1 MSKEHTTE
9 HLRAELKSL
18 SDTLEEVLSS
28 SGEKSKEEL
37 SKIRSKAEQAL
48 KQSRYRLGETGDA
61 IAKQTRVAAARADEY
76 VRENPWT
83 GVGIGAAIGCSAR
96 RSAVASLIMADTHHA
111 QGPGKSVLGIG
122 QRIVSI
128 MVEMVETRLRLAVV
142 ELEEEKA
149 NLFQLLLMLGLTMLF
164 AAFGLMSLMVLIIW
178 AVDPQYRLNAM
189 IATTVVLLLL
199 ALIGGIWTLRK
210 SRKSTL
216 LRHTRHELAND
227 RQLLEE
233 ESREQ

>member
-1 MSKEHTTE
+1 
-9 HLRAELKSL
+9 
-18 SDTLEEVLSS
+18 
-28 SGEKSKEEL
+28 
-37 SKIRSKAEQAL
+37 
-48 KQSRYRLGETGDA
+48 
-61 IAKQTRVAAARADEY
+61 
-76 VRENPWT
+76 
-83 GVGIGAAIGCSAR
+83 
-96 RSAVASLIMADTHHA
+96 MADTHHA

-164 AAFGLMSLMVLIIW
+164 AAFGLMSLMVLVIW

-199 ALIGGIWTLRK
+199 ALMAASGRYVNRVSLRCCATRAMSWQTIGSCSRRSPVSSKVERERRKAQLLSQIQQQRLDLSASRREWLEATGAYDRRWNMLLSLRSWALVGSSVMAIWTIRHPNMLVRWARRGFGVWSAWRLVKTTLKQQQLRG
-210 SRKSTL
+210 
-216 LRHTRHELAND
+216 
-227 RQLLEE
+227 
-233 ESREQ
+233 

>member
-1 MSKEHTTE
+1 
-9 HLRAELKSL
+9 
-18 SDTLEEVLSS
+18 
-28 SGEKSKEEL
+28 
-37 SKIRSKAEQAL
+37 
-48 KQSRYRLGETGDA
+48 
-61 IAKQTRVAAARADEY
+61 
-76 VRENPWT
+76 
-83 GVGIGAAIGCSAR
+83 
-96 RSAVASLIMADTHHA
+96 MADTHHT

-178 AVDPQYRLNAM
+178 AVDPQHRLNAM